1 MLKNQIKNRCFKTC
15 ANSSVL
21 LQVKARDDTKEALV
35 DACDNLIARE
45 GLSADDIFLTKPDSP
60 AYDYE

>member
-1 MLKNQIKNRCFKTC
+1 M
-15 ANSSVL
+15 L

-45 GLSADDIFLTKPDSP
+45 GLSADDIFLTKPDSL

>member
-1 MLKNQIKNRCFKTC
+1 M
-15 ANSSVL
+15 L

-45 GLSADDIFLTKPDSP
+45 GLSADDIFLTSRKNSYVRLV
-60 AYDYE
+60 YDYEYDYE